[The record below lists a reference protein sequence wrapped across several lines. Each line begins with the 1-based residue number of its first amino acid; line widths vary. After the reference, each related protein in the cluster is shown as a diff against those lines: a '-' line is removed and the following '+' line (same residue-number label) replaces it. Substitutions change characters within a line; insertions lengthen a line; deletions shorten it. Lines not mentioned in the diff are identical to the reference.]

1 MRVYIHIGVH
11 KTASTL
17 IQKSIQVNSRK
28 IDGLH
33 EIVRDRHPELKN
45 HLRKY
50 LNGIVDKT
58 HVTEKLN
65 QILAAGEKINSLLI
79 SDENLLGPPAS
90 VFIKRDQN
98 KVFYPEAKHRI
109 LKLSEVF
116 SDHELTYLLYTREQE
131 SLLPSLYLDG
141 LKYFRYDLSMEEF
154 IIKCLESNCRFDE
167 LLEAFDGQS
176 LVFKKFEAIYRGG
189 EDFLA
194 DFWEAVGVK
203 VQLKLPQDERVNS
216 AISSIEAEI
225 CRTIAQL
232 SLSHADKLILRKWLR
247 AMPELSNKGSK
258 VVPSPSILS
267 QIREEYQDDI
277 SYR

>member
-28 IDGLH
+28 IDGFH

-98 KVFYPEAKHRI
+98 KVFYPEAKRRI
-109 LKLSEVF
+109 LKLSAVF
-116 SDHELTYLLYTREQE
+116 SDHELIYILYTREQG

-141 LKYFRYDLSMEEF
+141 LKYFRYDLSMEGF
-154 IIKCLESNCRFDE
+154 IIKCLQSNCRFDE
-167 LLEAFDGQS
+167 LLDAFDGQS
-176 LVFKKFEAIYRGG
+176 LVLKKFEAIYKGS

-225 CRTIAQL
+225 CRNIARL
-232 SLSHADKLILRKWLR
+232 SLSDADKLILRKWLR
-247 AMPELSNKGSK
+247 AMPELSNKDSK

-267 QIREEYQDDI
+267 QIREQYQDDI